1 MVKEITMDSFD
12 DLQIEDTPGYEAY
25 QAQLELEQ
33 YLESDEFREEL
44 NLEIQEICQRERESV
59 DFII

>member
-1 MVKEITMDSFD
+1 MDSFD

-59 DFII
+59 DFNN